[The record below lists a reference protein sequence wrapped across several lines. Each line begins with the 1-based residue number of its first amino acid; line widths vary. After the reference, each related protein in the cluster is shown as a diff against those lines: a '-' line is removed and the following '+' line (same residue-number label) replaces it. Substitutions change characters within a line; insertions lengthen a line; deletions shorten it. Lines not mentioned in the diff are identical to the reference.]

1 MLSIELIWCIGPISR
16 VMNGDILGSGVFNAD
31 GDIWKFH
38 RGITRPFF
46 SRDRISDFDVFERH
60 SRKALDVMAQ
70 RLATGHTV
78 DFQDLVS
85 RFTLD
90 SATEFLFG
98 YDINSSGAGLPYPEY
113 AKERNTETFTKH
125 PSNVFVKAFAEGQEL
140 TVHRYRAGSA
150 WRLVEFFSDSVNPR
164 RYVSLGLSQCGCSW
178 GASGR
183 SSMTT

>member
-1 MLSIELIWCIGPISR
+1 M
-16 VMNGDILGSGVFNAD
+16 
-31 GDIWKFH
+31 
-38 RGITRPFF
+38 TRPFF
-46 SRDRISDFDVFERH
+46 SKERITHFDIFDRHADDLL
-60 SRKALDVMAQ
+60 RKVKT
-70 RLATGHTV
+70 RLAEGFPI
-78 DFQDLVS
+78 DFQDMIA